1 MRSRNNRSG
10 SVVDFVKYCY
20 SSVKFQSL
28 FPWVNEENFVL
39 HDEKARLGL
48 PVQSMT
54 KKAACQGHRLEE
66 EYYHCVLLEKCI
78 QTGYWFI
85 GSKCVP

>member
-1 MRSRNNRSG
+1 MIIISLSEWT
-10 SVVDFVKYCY
+10 
-20 SSVKFQSL
+20 KFQC
-28 FPWVNEENFVL
+28 VVL
-39 HDEKARLGL
+39 HDEKARLRL
-48 PVQSMT
+48 SVQSVT
-54 KKAACQGHRLEE
+54 KKAACQGHRLE

>member
-1 MRSRNNRSG
+1 MKKI
-10 SVVDFVKYCY
+10 FI
-20 SSVKFQSL
+20 
-28 FPWVNEENFVL
+28 FVL

-54 KKAACQGHRLEE
+54 KKAACQGHHLEE

>member
-1 MRSRNNRSG
+1 MILSNIATQALI
-10 SVVDFVKYCY
+10 
-20 SSVKFQSL
+20 KFQSL
-28 FPWVNEENFVL
+28 FPSVNEENFVL

-48 PVQSMT
+48 PVQSVT

>member
-1 MRSRNNRSG
+1 M
-10 SVVDFVKYCY
+10 
-20 SSVKFQSL
+20 
-28 FPWVNEENFVL
+28 NEENFVL

-78 QTGYWFI
+78 QTGY
-85 GSKCVP
+85 